1 MKRDSTLKEIGRA
14 SLPSY
19 LLDDLVWTYTMLL
32 FFYTLNLLSFLV
44 ALYIL
49 LLNEGPNMEHLYT
62 KKITNEFVETFPGD
76 LSMNNATRQTP
87 GVLYCSV
94 LPTPVHHPTLLAWSE
109 YVAETLGLETPLQE
123 DILILGG
130 NTINPTMKPYA
141 SCYAGHQFGNWAGQL
156 GDGRAMSLGF
166 CRGID
171 GIDYELQLKGA
182 GLTPYSRN
190 ADGRA
195 VLRSSLR
202 EYLMSEAMYYL
213 GVPTTRALSLVSTG
227 DSVLRDMFYNG
238 HAEYEPGA
246 IVLRVA
252 PSFIRFGNFEI
263 LAERN
268 NRALSQ
274 QLCDWV
280 ISRYYP
286 EINIQSEDR
295 VIHLFKAVAE
305 RTADMIVE
313 WLRVGFVHGVMNTD
327 NMSILGLTIDYG
339 PYSFVDDYDE
349 RFTPNTT
356 DLPGR
361 RYAFGNQGSVAYWN
375 LGRLANAFAFLVPET
390 DKLVAVLKEYQD
402 LYETKYYSMMAKKL
416 GFDALSVDDRVL
428 IDAFEEMLRTIKPDM
443 TLFYQLLIDL
453 PADLGLPSDVKNFF
467 QEAFY
472 TAPDEEILFACLTA
486 YSKRIKMNVCS
497 KEVSINTMRL
507 ANPRFILR
515 NYMLHEAIE
524 KLEKGDDSLLKRLEE
539 YMKQPYS
546 KMGDEYFVKRPDWAA
561 QKAGCSMLSCSS

>member
-1 MKRDSTLKEIGRA
+1 
-14 SLPSY
+14 
-19 LLDDLVWTYTMLL
+19 
-32 FFYTLNLLSFLV
+32 
-44 ALYIL
+44 
-49 LLNEGPNMEHLYT
+49 MEHLYT
-62 KKITNEFVETFPGD
+62 KQITNEFVDTFPGD
-76 LSMNNATRQTP
+76 MSMNNATRQTP
-87 GVLYCSV
+87 GVLYCGV
-94 LPTPVHHPTLLAWSE
+94 LPTPVHHPMLLSWSTD
-109 YVAETLGLETPLQE
+109 VAANLGLNEPIQE

-130 NTINPTMKPYA
+130 NGINPTMKPYA

-156 GDGRAMSLGF
+156 GDGRAISLGF
-166 CRGID
+166 CHGKD

-182 GLTPYSRN
+182 GPTPYSRN
-190 ADGRA
+190 SDGRA

-263 LAERN
+263 LAERG

-286 EINIQSEDR
+286 EIDIQDKDR
-295 VIHLFKAVAE
+295 VVKLFQAVATK
-305 RTADMIVE
+305 TADMIVE

-361 RYAFGNQGSVAYWN
+361 RYAFGNQASVAYWN
-375 LGRLANAFAFLVPET
+375 LGKLANAFAFLVPET
-390 DKLVAVLKEYQD
+390 DKLVAVLKDYQD
-402 LYETKYYSMMAKKL
+402 LYEMKYYTMMAKKL
-416 GFDALSVDDRVL
+416 GFDILRENDQAL
-428 IDAFEEMLRTIKPDM
+428 IDLFEEMMRTVKPDM
-443 TLFYQLLIDL
+443 TMFYQLLIDL
-453 PADLGLPSDVKNFF
+453 PADIGSASDVKNFF
-467 QEAFY
+467 QESFY
-472 TAPDEEILFACLTA
+472 TEPDETVLYTCISA
-486 YSKRIKMNVCS
+486 YNERIKTNVCS
-497 KEVSINTMRL
+497 KEISMDTMRL

-524 KLEKGDDSLLKRLEE
+524 RLEKGDDSLLKKIEAF
-539 YMKQPYS
+539 MKEPYS
-546 KMGDEYFVKRPDWAA
+546 KKGDEYFVKRPNWAA
-561 QKAGCSMLSCSS
+561 EKAGCSMLSCSS